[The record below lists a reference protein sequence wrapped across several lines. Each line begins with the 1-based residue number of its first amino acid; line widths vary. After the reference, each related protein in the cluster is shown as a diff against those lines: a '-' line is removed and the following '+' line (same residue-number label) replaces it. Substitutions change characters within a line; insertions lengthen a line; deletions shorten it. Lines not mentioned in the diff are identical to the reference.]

1 MQLLIC
7 VLQVCEKRKGNFEI
21 IPAIK
26 DHNGSIITDTTEKTN
41 ILNSYYASIFC
52 CDRNIREMKLA
63 NCGET
68 FIIST
73 KIIGKGQQNLG
84 ETNQ

>member
-26 DHNGSIITDTTEKTN
+26 DHNGTIITYISEKAK
-41 ILNSYYASIFC
+41 ILNSYYASFFC
-52 CDRNIREMKLA
+52 CDRNILEIILA
-63 NCGET
+63 NWDET
-68 FIIST
+68 FII
-73 KIIGKGQQNLG
+73 NP
-84 ETNQ
+84 